1 MIWNDMICM
10 NMIWYMDIYMHVHVW
25 YGILQDAEMLTEVTA
40 KLGDFGV
47 AKVGSWSDIAELP
60 KISWKKWR
68 CFHSYREFGEVSMET
83 TKMICLY
90 LFKPF
95 FNVSWIILKFSRES
109 QPENTSSSDQV
120 GSFGNADRSAAAR
133 RHLHQTQKLC
143 RGSMFVRHSLSF
155 HAWMWIPC
163 SSTTCVR
170 SRHRT
175 SWHLK

>member
-1 MIWNDMICM
+1 
-10 NMIWYMDIYMHVHVW
+10 MIWYVWIWYNIWIYTCMYMSDMAFCRMQRCW
-25 YGILQDAEMLTEVTA
+25 LKSPQSSETSAWPRSEVGPTSLNFPRYPE
-40 KLGDFGV
+40 K
-47 AKVGSWSDIAELP
+47 IAVFPFFPRL
-60 KISWKKWR
+60 WR
-68 CFHSYREFGEVSMET
+68 SSYCMET

-95 FNVSWIILKFSRES
+95 FNVSWIILKFSCCES

-133 RHLHQTQKLC
+133 RHLYQTQKLC

-170 SRHRT
+170 SRRRT